1 MRILAEA
8 SPDKVRKQ
16 RFTCTCSEVWGLR
29 RRGSARGRI
38 GMKVGACQ
46 FRKGANE
53 QERLPRPDWE
63 RKRPLWNVDDSR
75 GADYVSLAQ
84 IGQTS

>member
-8 SPDKVRKQ
+8 SPDKVRKEK
-16 RFTCTCSEVWGLR
+16 FTSTCNEVWGLP

-63 RKRPLWNVDDSR
+63 RKTGFPEKWSY
-75 GADYVSLAQ
+75 GA
-84 IGQTS
+84 